1 MLVARSGCGVGVGS
15 GVEDGAEV
23 GAGVM
28 VAAGW
33 ADGPQAVLINTNTVN
48 SISSQNLFVKFL
60 FILSLSCIKFTI
72 WQWRD
77 QFPAPPIQ
85 LLLAMT

>member
-23 GAGVM
+23 GVGVI

-33 ADGPQAVLINTNTVN
+33 ADGPHAVTINTNTVT
-48 SISSQNLFVKFL
+48 SISSRNLFVNL
-60 FILSLSCIKFTI
+60 QFILSLSY
-72 WQWRD
+72 
-77 QFPAPPIQ
+77 
-85 LLLAMT
+85 L